1 MDTTQVKP
9 YFNGFG
15 PITTSKTTHMGG
27 FGIEGSFVPLQESPI
42 KLRSDRN
49 LYQPIEDEEITYP
62 FRLTVVNVTVGG
74 VNTSKV
80 RIQYGEIDGV
90 PPSGLTLDSDYLLD
104 CGNAFIYL
112 IVTFD
117 GNGRINSRTIGYSSS
132 VPADADSQKHI
143 VIGQVA
149 LAGGLYEVINQNIAQ
164 DVYPEKALV
173 VDRSNDSFVYSL
185 FADPR
190 KINAIYEL
198 ENFNVNLN
206 GSALTTRLYL
216 KSEDNAEYLELKKN
230 SQLGECSVYGYS
242 RNNAQNF
249 IISANDTAEKSKI
262 ELYDSASANFFTS
275 LVDSTSK
282 VSVRGYSNNEEQQFL
297 IEADSVSGASKST
310 LFDGGSANYLECK
323 VDTDDSKTSVY
334 GYAGNN
340 AQNFILAADNT
351 ADKSTLTLFD
361 SGSANYIEIKETLDV
376 ASVYGYMNNQNHNFL
391 LKAQAGKSQLE
402 LFNEDSDAYVNLK
415 QQNSEASLY
424 AYVDNEAEYFI
435 LKAKAE
441 DTQLYLGSGDNY
453 VKIDIPDNDG
463 TLLNAFWQEID
474 ICVDGVAKKMKVLG
488 TAPYDPPA

>member
-1 MDTTQVKP
+1 MDASEVKT
-9 YFNGFG
+9 YFVGLG

-27 FGIEGSFVPLQESPI
+27 FGMEGSFVPLHENQI

-49 LYQPIEDEEITYP
+49 LYQPIGGDEKITYP
-62 FRLTVVNVTVGG
+62 FRLTVVNETVGATN
-74 VNTSKV
+74 VSKV
-80 RIQYGEIDGV
+80 RVQYGEIDGV
-90 PPSGLTLDSDYLLD
+90 PPSGLTLDSDYLLT

-117 GNGRINSRTIGYSSS
+117 GDGRINSRTIGHNNS
-132 VPADADSQKHI
+132 VPADTDSQKHI
-143 VIGQVA
+143 VIGQVSY
-149 LAGGLYEVINQNIAQ
+149 AGGLYEIINQNIAQ
-164 DVYPEKALV
+164 DIYPEKALV

-206 GSALTTRLYL
+206 GSNLTTRLYL
-216 KSEDNAEYLELKKN
+216 KSEDNAEYLELKKD
-230 SQLGECSVYGYS
+230 SQIGECAIYGYS

-249 IISANDTAEKSKI
+249 VISANDTTDKSKI
-262 ELYDSASANFFTS
+262 ELYD
-275 LVDSTSK
+275 
-282 VSVRGYSNNEEQQFL
+282 NE
-297 IEADSVSGASKST
+297 
-310 LFDGGSANYLECK
+310 SANYLECK
-323 VDTDDSKTSVY
+323 VDTGDSKTSVY

-340 AQNFILAADNT
+340 AQNFTLAADNT

-361 SGSANYIEIKETLDV
+361 SGSENYIEIKETIDV

-402 LFNEDSDAYVNLK
+402 LFNQDSDAYVNLK

-424 AYVDNEAEYFI
+424 AYVDNEGEYFI
-435 LKAKAE
+435 LKAKSE
-441 DTQLYLGSGDNY
+441 DTQLYLGSGSNY
-453 VKIDIPDNDG
+453 VKIDIPDNAG

-488 TAPYDPPA
+488 TAPY